1 MYHYSKSFSLENRW
15 VVNHS
20 RTFFCVVLFNGKV
33 CCKFSLSVFN
43 SDLLVHDQFVEHVN
57 NSDLCQELK
66 GLVHKDPGLTLGRSY
81 SVGTEKWTN

>member
-1 MYHYSKSFSLENRW
+1 MEKVAASSP
-15 VVNHS
+15 S
-20 RTFFCVVLFNGKV
+20 R
-33 CCKFSLSVFN
+33 VFN

-57 NSDLCQELK
+57 NSDLCLELK

>member
-1 MYHYSKSFSLENRW
+1 MEKVAASSP
-15 VVNHS
+15 S
-20 RTFFCVVLFNGKV
+20 R
-33 CCKFSLSVFN
+33 VFN
-43 SDLLVHDQFVEHVN
+43 SDLSVHDQFVEHVN